1 MSPGAR
7 KKQQPDGRTAR
18 GARSRETIIDA
29 LFELVGQGILRPT
42 AQDVATRAGVGIRT
56 VFRHFRDMD
65 SLYVE
70 IDARLR
76 AEMQPKL
83 ESAQPTGNLEARARD
98 LVAHR
103 SELFELVSPYKRSTE
118 LLRWNSE
125 FLTQAHRQA
134 VRDQRADLLRWLPE
148 LELAP
153 DELAQ
158 SIELV
163 TSFESWDRLRSDQK
177 LGAPRA
183 RAAVERTVVALLREL
198 PG

>member
-1 MSPGAR
+1 MKSPAR
-7 KKQQPDGRTAR
+7 RKCQEDGRAAR
-18 GARSRETIIDA
+18 GARSREAIIDA

-76 AEMQPKL
+76 AEMRPKI
-83 ESAQPTGNLEARARD
+83 ESVHPTGNLEARIRG

-103 SELFELVSPYKRSTE
+103 SEMFELVAPYKRSTE

-125 FLTQAHRQA
+125 FLTGAHRRG
-134 VRDQRADLLRWLPE
+134 VREQRADLLRWLPE
-148 LELAP
+148 LESAP
-153 DELAQ
+153 DELTQAT
-158 SIELV
+158 ELV
-163 TSFESWDRLRSDQK
+163 TSFESWDRLRCDQK
-177 LGAPRA
+177 LGAARA
-183 RAAVERTVVALLREL
+183 RAAVERAALALLRDL
-198 PG
+198 QS